1 MNYFTNEQTFEQYYT
16 NNCQTLTSLRM
27 NTQEITTYVTNPA
40 ITIQEKGE
48 YLEWQLFDWLNK
60 NGFTPSKTT
69 YQDQFGNIKGDG
81 GIDLFATRLINNQ
94 RINFVIQCKCYVSP
108 RSKINDIVIQKLI
121 TRAEQYNSYGILF
134 CYDLSRLSTNA
145 LKIVKEH
152 PKIIMFDI
160 NTVQNIITELTEL
173 IPINSVLNNQLTLTN
188 PVRSWIKIDR
198 IDNLVELEGISIK
211 ASGIS
216 GLELKTFQ

>member
-1 MNYFTNEQTFEQYYT
+1 MQMLCFT
-16 NNCQTLTSLRM
+16 
-27 NTQEITTYVTNPA
+27 
-40 ITIQEKGE
+40 
-48 YLEWQLFDWLNK
+48 
-60 NGFTPSKTT
+60 
-69 YQDQFGNIKGDG
+69 
-81 GIDLFATRLINNQ
+81 
-94 RINFVIQCKCYVSP
+94 
-108 RSKINDIVIQKLI
+108 RSKINDMVIQKLI
-121 TRAEQYNSYGILF
+121 TRAEQYNSYRILF

-160 NTVQNIITELTEL
+160 NTVQNMITELTEL

-198 IDNLVELEGISIK
+198 IDNLVELGGISIK